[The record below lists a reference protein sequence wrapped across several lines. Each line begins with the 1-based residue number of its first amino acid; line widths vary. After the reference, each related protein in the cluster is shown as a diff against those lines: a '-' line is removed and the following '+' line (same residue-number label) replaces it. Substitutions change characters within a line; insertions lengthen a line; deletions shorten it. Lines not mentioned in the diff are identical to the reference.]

1 MKELITTQLIAEYQK
16 EVDFYEKHIKA
27 KTLSESTLALYG
39 YKKSLLNEVIRS
51 LQSKQSKERQNM
63 EVMEKMAKAID
74 YTLKRYSG
82 EITEGYE
89 VSFMY
94 PSNNISHQQLRESLL
109 LFNQTFK
116 QEQKVIDANGKEE
129 GK

>member
-51 LQSKQSKERQNM
+51 LQSKQSKERQNIVDAVTDTI
-63 EVMEKMAKAID
+63 ENTSYQKDGDGYIHCEFDGED
-74 YTLKRYSG
+74 Y
-82 EITEGYE
+82 
-89 VSFMY
+89 
-94 PSNNISHQQLRESLL
+94 
-109 LFNQTFK
+109 FNQTFK
-116 QEQKVIDANGKEE
+116 QEQKVIDANGGEKE
-129 GK
+129 K